1 MIASRAFG
9 VAYRVDDATIERY
22 RGFGIDLEAASGESH
37 FQLPVPSVFLVDT
50 GGKVLFRYYNP
61 DYKIRIDPDA
71 LLAAAREASSEA
83 G

>member
-9 VAYRVDDATIERY
+9 IAFRVDAKTIERY

-50 GGKVLFRYYNP
+50 GGTVRFRYYNP
-61 DYKIRIDPDA
+61 DYKIRIDPQA
-71 LLAAAREASSEA
+71 LLSAAKEVSSEA